1 MKKIVL
7 SVVIS
12 GLFLVMGSCAG
23 PHRLKPPRVASEIK
37 LDYPLSAQMK
47 KIEGEV
53 GIAVFVSPQGEAEE
67 VNLIKSSGYT
77 ELDEAAVQFTKG
89 IKFEPGTLDDRPVGA
104 WTRLL
109 LRYNLTEVVF
119 QKERWLTDVRDLQS
133 QLAGADSSHRENLLR
148 RLYTQ
153 YIGLLN
159 YAEEISEL
167 EINTYVRLVISKE
180 SDRRWQPFWDQ
191 YAAAFVLLDDFLLSY
206 PQSLLT
212 GQAREDLL
220 RKLLDMEFQIR
231 VRALKSARA
240 ARASGALIDLIEA
253 RLKTLQGS
261 IVLKQEEE

>member
-1 MKKIVL
+1 MKKTIV
-7 SVVIS
+7 SAAMA
-12 GLFLVMGSCAG
+12 GLLLILGSCGG

-53 GIAVFVSPQGEAEE
+53 GIAVFVNPKGEAEE
-67 VNLIKSSGYT
+67 VNLVLSSGYA
-77 ELDEAAVQFTKG
+77 ELDEAAVQFSRG
-89 IKFEPGTLDDRPVGA
+89 VKFEPGTLDDRPVGA

-119 QKERWLTDVRDLQS
+119 QKERWLTDVRDLQE
-133 QLAGADSSHRENLLR
+133 QLAKADSSKRDNLLR

-167 EINTYVRLVISKE
+167 EINTYVRMVISKE
-180 SDRRWQPFWDQ
+180 SVRRWQPFWDQ
-191 YAAAFVLLDDFLLSY
+191 YAAAFILLDDFLFRY
-206 PQSLLT
+206 PQSSLD
-212 GQAREDLL
+212 GQANEDLI

-231 VRALKSARA
+231 IRAIRSNRA
-240 ARASGALIDLIEA
+240 ARSSGVLIELIEA

-261 IVLKQEEE
+261 IQLRQEEE